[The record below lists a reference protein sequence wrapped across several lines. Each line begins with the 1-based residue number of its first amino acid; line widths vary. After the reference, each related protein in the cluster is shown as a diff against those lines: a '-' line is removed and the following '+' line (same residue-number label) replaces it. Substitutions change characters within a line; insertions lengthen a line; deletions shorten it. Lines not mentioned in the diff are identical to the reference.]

1 MKKILG
7 LLLLCSSLVATEEG
21 AKEEMAAKRV
31 HTHLLVND
39 PMRAIEDASEMLLL
53 FPESKPLRLA
63 LLRALCEKGDEMEAL
78 KQWKILSH
86 QDATFFTDRNSLEI
100 LAWGVLSKAEASN
113 QLVIRLNSLIGA
125 ALTRDAK
132 AIPLIIDQIRGSN
145 GLLRTIAIQIASE
158 LGDIPLQSEMSRL
171 LKEEKVW
178 YARIEVI
185 KAIGKLRM
193 TKHRQDLLDIIGNS
207 KTLVEEKV
215 AAIVSFLSMYES
227 IEDKELKALIKS
239 GRAGLRE
246 LACEI
251 VIHLDL
257 QDQVHTLLPLLKD
270 SHGDVR
276 VAAINAFALLGTEKV
291 GERTILQ
298 IIEPLLDD
306 PVHSVAITAAWLF
319 LIHGE
324 KRVEKKFT
332 DWILQGEPKI
342 ARMASAAL
350 TVSGKEGV
358 KLSKRLLK
366 KVVDPYSKANLAL
379 GLIGQRKHTA
389 QAAQALYAVLTE
401 EKQTLWMWDKKG
413 NPLFRSLSPS
423 EVRHIEQIPNYPSV
437 VDQTT
442 RLEILS
448 VLTILRYPKAQD
460 AVKGFLQNQTWGAS
474 GAAAVTLL
482 REGDEEAL
490 ELVSKLLDDPDQKLR
505 IQAALIMA
513 MFGSDLAAIKVL
525 KEAYPTVDREM
536 KVHILEALG
545 KIGGNESIP
554 FLLEILNEPFQVL
567 RVVAAS
573 ALIQCIYH

>member
-1 MKKILG
+1 MNKKIVSI
-7 LLLLCSSLVATEEG
+7 LLFCSSIFASNEE
-21 AKEEMAAKRV
+21 EIAAKRV
-31 HTHLLVND
+31 HSHLLLND
-39 PMRAIEDASEMLLL
+39 PMSAIEDAKQLITL
-53 FPESKPLRLA
+53 FPNSKSLRLA
-63 LLRALCEKGDEMEAL
+63 FLRALCEKGDELEAL
-78 KQWKILSH
+78 KQWRILSQNH
-86 QDATFFTDRNSLEI
+86 TELLKDRNCLEI

-145 GLLRTIAIQIASE
+145 GLLRTIAIQLASE
-158 LGDIPLQSEMSRL
+158 LGDIPLQNEISRL

-185 KAIGKLRM
+185 KAVGKLRM
-193 TKHRQDLLDIIGNS
+193 TKHRQELIDIIGNP

-215 AAIVSFLSMYES
+215 AAVVSLLGMYDK
-227 IEDKELKALIKS
+227 IEEKELKSLIKS
-239 GRAGLRE
+239 SRAGLRG

-257 QDQVHTLLPLLKD
+257 HDQIHELLPLLKD
-270 SHGDVR
+270 THADVR
-276 VAAINAFALLGTEKV
+276 IAALDAFALLGVKKIKEKP
-291 GERTILQ
+291 ILEV
-298 IIEPLLDD
+298 IAPLVNDS
-306 PVHSVAITAAWLF
+306 VQQVAITAAWLC

-324 KRVEKKFT
+324 KKVEAKFS
-332 DWILQGEPKI
+332 DWILNGEPKI
-342 ARMASAAL
+342 ARMASSAL
-350 TVSGKEGV
+350 TVSGKEGA
-358 KLSKRLLK
+358 KLSKKLLK
-366 KVVDPYSKANLAL
+366 KVTDPYAKANLAL
-379 GLIGQRKHTA
+379 GLIAQRKATN
-389 QAAQALYAVLTE
+389 QAADALYAVLTE
-401 EKQTLWMWDKKG
+401 EKQTLWMWDKKS

-423 EVRHIEQIPNYPSV
+423 EVRHIDQIPNYPTV

-448 VLTILRYPKAQD
+448 VLTILRYPKALD
-460 AVKGFLQNQTWGAS
+460 AVKGFLQNQAWGAS

-505 IQAALIMA
+505 IQAALILA
-513 MFGSDLAAIKVL
+513 MFGSDKAAVKVL
-525 KEAYPTVDREM
+525 KEAYPSVDREM
-536 KVHILEALG
+536 KVHILEAIG
-545 KIGGNESIP
+545 KIGDEESIP
-554 FLLEILNEPFQVL
+554 FLLDILNEPFQVL